1 MATRK
6 SRSKTSSSR
15 RPRRT
20 ARKRKPNPIASA
32 GRRRPKRPKP
42 GRPKRPGRPRPGPR
56 GDDDVWVQL
65 GPLWLQSPTFSDTWA
80 EAGGRRPRKGH
91 RRGTKI
97 KAGLAVKLLKRA
109 QKR

>member
-15 RPRRT
+15 RRRGA
-20 ARKRKPNPIASA
+20 ARKPKPRPI
-32 GRRRPKRPKP
+32 GRPAHRRPKRPK
-42 GRPKRPGRPRPGPR
+42 RPRPHG
-56 GDDDVWVQL
+56 GDDVWVQL